1 MARHAARRAA
11 MQLIYEGMLG
21 GAGGS
26 DTLEE
31 LIGFAQEDKEDGPY
45 ISSLVVGVA
54 NSAALL
60 DAEVAKRSST
70 RELDRIP
77 KVVLAILRL
86 SLYELA
92 FLQDSPQSVI
102 INEAVELAKRY
113 GEDSDSRFVNGL
125 LGNYVRE
132 HPEP

>member
-1 MARHAARRAA
+1 

-21 GAGGS
+21 GGGGS
-26 DTLEE
+26 ETLEE
-31 LIGFAQEDKEDGPY
+31 LIGFAQEDNEDGPY
-45 ISSLVVGVA
+45 IRSLVDGVA
-54 NSAALL
+54 GSAALL

-113 GEDSDSRFVNGL
+113 GEDSDSRFINGL

>member
-21 GAGGS
+21 GGGGS

-31 LIGFAQEDKEDGPY
+31 LIGFALEDKEDSPY
-45 ISSLVVGVA
+45 ISSLVGGVA
-54 NSAALL
+54 SSAALL

-92 FLQDSPQSVI
+92 FLKDSPQSVI

-132 HPEP
+132 HPES

>member
-1 MARHAARRAA
+1 

-21 GAGGS
+21 GGGGS
-26 DTLEE
+26 ETLEE
-31 LIGFAQEDKEDGPY
+31 LIGFAQEDNEDGPY
-45 ISSLVVGVA
+45 IRSLVDGVA
-54 NSAALL
+54 GSAALL

-113 GEDSDSRFVNGL
+113 GEESDSRFINGL

>member
-1 MARHAARRAA
+1 

-21 GAGGS
+21 GGGGS

-54 NSAALL
+54 NAAALL

>member
-21 GAGGS
+21 GGGGS
-26 DTLEE
+26 ETLEE
-31 LIGFAQEDKEDGPY
+31 LIGFAQEDNEDGPY
-45 ISSLVVGVA
+45 IRSLVDGVA
-54 NSAALL
+54 GSAALL

-86 SLYELA
+86 SIYELA

-113 GEDSDSRFVNGL
+113 GEESDSRFINGL

>member
-21 GAGGS
+21 GEGGPE
-26 DTLEE
+26 TLEE
-31 LIGFAQEDKEDGPY
+31 LIGFAQEDNEDGPY
-45 ISSLVVGVA
+45 ISSLVDGVA
-54 NSAALL
+54 GSVTLL

-86 SLYELA
+86 SLYELV

-113 GEDSDSRFVNGL
+113 GEENDSRFVNGL

>member
-1 MARHAARRAA
+1 

-21 GAGGS
+21 GGGGS

-31 LIGFAQEDKEDGPY
+31 LIGFALEDKEDSPY
-45 ISSLVVGVA
+45 ISSLVSGVA
-54 NSAALL
+54 SSAALL

-92 FLQDSPQSVI
+92 FLKDSPQSVI

-132 HPEP
+132 HPES

>member
-11 MQLIYEGMLG
+11 MQLIYEDMLG
-21 GAGGS
+21 GEGGS
-26 DTLEE
+26 QTLEE
-31 LIGFAQEDKEDGPY
+31 LIGFAQEDKEDGFY
-45 ISSLVVGVA
+45 INSLVEGVA
-54 NSAALL
+54 GKAALL
-60 DAEVAKRSST
+60 DAEVSKRSST

-86 SLYELA
+86 SLFELTY
-92 FLQDSPQSVI
+92 LKDSPQSVI

-113 GEDSDSRFVNGL
+113 GEENDSRFVNGL

>member
-1 MARHAARRAA
+1 

-21 GAGGS
+21 GGGGS

-31 LIGFAQEDKEDGPY
+31 LIGFALEDKEDSPY
-45 ISSLVVGVA
+45 ISSLVGGVA
-54 NSAALL
+54 SSAALL

-92 FLQDSPQSVI
+92 FLKDSPQSVI

-132 HPEP
+132 HPES

>member
-54 NSAALL
+54 NSATLL

>member
-1 MARHAARRAA
+1 

-21 GAGGS
+21 GGGGS
-26 DTLEE
+26 ETLEE
-31 LIGFAQEDKEDGPY
+31 LIGFAQEDNEDGPY
-45 ISSLVVGVA
+45 IRSLVDGVA
-54 NSAALL
+54 GSAALL

-86 SLYELA
+86 SIYELA

-113 GEDSDSRFVNGL
+113 GEDSDSRFINGL

>member
-54 NSAALL
+54 NAAALL

>member
-11 MQLIYEGMLG
+11 MQLIYEDILG
-21 GAGGS
+21 GGGGS
-26 DTLEE
+26 ETLEE
-31 LIGFAQEDKEDGPY
+31 LIGFAQEDKEDGHY
-45 ISSLVVGVA
+45 ISSLVGGVA
-54 NSAALL
+54 NKAALL

-92 FLQDSPQSVI
+92 YLQDSPQSVI

-113 GEDSDSRFVNGL
+113 GEESDSRFVNGL

>member
-1 MARHAARRAA
+1 

-21 GAGGS
+21 GEGGS

-31 LIGFAQEDKEDGPY
+31 LIGFALEDKEDSPY
-45 ISSLVVGVA
+45 ISSLVGGVA
-54 NSAALL
+54 SSAALL

-92 FLQDSPQSVI
+92 FLKDSPQSVI

-132 HPEP
+132 HPES

>member
-1 MARHAARRAA
+1 
-11 MQLIYEGMLG
+11 MQLIYEDILG
-21 GAGGS
+21 GGGGS
-26 DTLEE
+26 ETLEE
-31 LIGFAQEDKEDGPY
+31 LIGFAQEDKEDGSY
-45 ISSLVVGVA
+45 ISSLVGGVA
-54 NSAALL
+54 NKAALL

-92 FLQDSPQSVI
+92 YLQDSPQSVI

-113 GEDSDSRFVNGL
+113 GEESDSRFVNGL

>member
-21 GAGGS
+21 GGGGS
-26 DTLEE
+26 ETLEE
-31 LIGFAQEDKEDGPY
+31 LIGFAQEDNEDGPY
-45 ISSLVVGVA
+45 IRSLVDGVA
-54 NSAALL
+54 GSAALL

-113 GEDSDSRFVNGL
+113 GEESDSRFINGL

>member
-11 MQLIYEGMLG
+11 MQLIYEDILG
-21 GAGGS
+21 GGGGS
-26 DTLEE
+26 ETLEE

-45 ISSLVVGVA
+45 ISSLVGGVA
-54 NSAALL
+54 NKAALL

-92 FLQDSPQSVI
+92 YLQDSPQSVI

-113 GEDSDSRFVNGL
+113 GEESDSRFVNGL